1 MPTKVTG
8 TTETTRTTDQALV
21 TSRIGKAILSGVI
34 VCQCKVVSDRQI
46 DEAISA
52 GARSVSAVCRAT
64 GAARDCGTC
73 IFTVKALVCEHQS
86 AEQVLMEV
94 KGAAS

>member
-1 MPTKVTG
+1 MKS
-8 TTETTRTTDQALV
+8 TR
-21 TSRIGKAILSGVI
+21 GKANLTVVI

-73 IFTVKALVCEHQS
+73 IFTVKAVVCKHQS
-86 AEQVLMEV
+86 DEQVHLEV
-94 KGAAS
+94 EGAAS

>member
-1 MPTKVTG
+1 M
-8 TTETTRTTDQALV
+8 
-21 TSRIGKAILSGVI
+21 I
-34 VCQCKVVSDRQI
+34 VCQCKVVTDRQI

-73 IFTVKALVCEHQS
+73 IFTVKTIVCEHHTH
-86 AEQVLMEV
+86 EQVLLEV
-94 KGAAS
+94 EGAAS

>member
-1 MPTKVTG
+1 M
-8 TTETTRTTDQALV
+8 E
-21 TSRIGKAILSGVI
+21 GKAILIDVI
-34 VCQCKVVSDRQI
+34 VCQCKVVNDRQI

-73 IFTVKALVCEHQS
+73 IFTVKAMVCEHHS
-86 AEQVLMEV
+86 GEKVLWEV
-94 KGAAS
+94 EGAAS

>member
-1 MPTKVTG
+1 M
-8 TTETTRTTDQALV
+8 
-21 TSRIGKAILSGVI
+21 I

-46 DEAISA
+46 DEALSA

-73 IFTVKALVCEHQS
+73 IFTVKAMVCKHHSDE
-86 AEQVLMEV
+86 EVLWEV
-94 KGAAS
+94 EGAAS